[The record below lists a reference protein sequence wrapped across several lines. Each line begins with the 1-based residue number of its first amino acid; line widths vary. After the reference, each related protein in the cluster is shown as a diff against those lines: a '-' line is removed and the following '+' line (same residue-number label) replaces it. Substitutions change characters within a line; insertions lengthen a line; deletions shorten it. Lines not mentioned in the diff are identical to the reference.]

1 MFGMNSGRKDQKAV
15 KLSPPWIGYARKVY
29 ALFGR
34 DPDIS
39 ISYDDK
45 AVVLELRVQGEDKA
59 KAIANLLPDEKRFDN
74 VALQIRVVP
83 ANTTRSTIQD
93 IQIAFRGNPAFK
105 EVVHIGDVFCNP
117 MNYVVFDNK
126 IVQYFDD
133 DLSTVDGSKTTLY
146 KDLAAEVL
154 GTSDGIFYCEEPG
167 DDVIRWP

>member
-1 MFGMNSGRKDQKAV
+1 MFGMKSERKDQKAV

-29 ALFGR
+29 ALFEL

-39 ISYDDK
+39 ISYDEK
-45 AVVLELRVQGEDKA
+45 AIVLELRVQGEDKA

-74 VALQIRVVP
+74 VALGIRVVP
-83 ANTTRSTIQD
+83 ANTARSTIQD
-93 IQIAFRGNPAFK
+93 IQIAFRGNPVFK

-117 MNYVVFDNK
+117 VDYVVLSNHV
-126 IVQYFDD
+126 VQYFDD

-154 GTSDGIFYCEEPG
+154 GTSEGIFYCTEPT